1 MHRDGLKGFKSM
13 DNMWQLT
20 KKTGRY
26 AEVVL
31 M

>member
-13 DNMWQLT
+13 DNMRQLT

-26 AEVVL
+26 AEAAL
-31 M
+31 I